1 MSTPVDIP
9 QNIHIHVSHA
19 EKVVEPQRPDVAD
32 NSARQSSLELA
43 NKETDHKRHEIKRD
57 KENKKK
63 FDDFYAQKQKNKN
76 KQKDMKDREENEKMV
91 TDNNL
96 KEMDIGR
103 KIDISL

>member
-9 QNIHIHVSHA
+9 QNINIHVSHA

-43 NKETDHKRHEIKRD
+43 NKEADHKHPEIKRD

-63 FDDFYAQKQKNKN
+63 FKDHYGKNKKSKKKLQEMKEKEAKETTKSGEN
-76 KQKDMKDREENEKMV
+76 IKD
-91 TDNNL
+91 L
-96 KEMDIGR
+96 DIGN
-103 KIDISL
+103 KIDISM

>member
-19 EKVVEPQRPDVAD
+19 EKVVEPQRPDVTD

-43 NKETDHKRHEIKRD
+43 NKETDNKHPEIKRD
-57 KENKKK
+57 RKNKKK
-63 FDDFYAQKQKNKN
+63 FHDHYNKKKGVKN
-76 KQKDMKDREENEKMV
+76 KQQDMKDNEEIEEMKSG
-91 TDNNL
+91 DKL
-96 KEMDIGR
+96 KELEIGN